1 MNSKKSFNQFPS
13 TCSGPEFIE
22 GKPFKSFARLLARS
36 IKLVK
41 QKILWSLHNRQ
52 RRLIFFTGYR
62 NKYMNKLRSL
72 HDAIALEISD
82 GMSIAMGCALESLIP
97 FAASHEIIRQKKQ
110 GLTLIGPI
118 SDIQFDQMIGAGCVK
133 KIVASWV
140 GNVAAGLGHNYRRA
154 AETAIPQPIEI
165 EEHSNFTIGLALQA
179 AATGLPFLPTKTV
192 RGSDFANGEQFG
204 RVTCPFTGEELVA
217 VRALHPNVA
226 ILHVQRADSE
236 GNAHVWGNFGVM
248 REAAFAAKRVILT
261 CEEIVDHEVIVSD
274 PNRTLIPG
282 FIVSSV
288 VHVPFGAY
296 PSPTQGYARRDDAFY
311 FDYHKATRSRDGFE
325 QWLEQYVNSV
335 PDHTAFLGLLGEERR
350 AQLKPQ
356 GNLFAPAT
364 SFNY

>member
-1 MNSKKSFNQFPS
+1 
-13 TCSGPEFIE
+13 
-22 GKPFKSFARLLARS
+22 
-36 IKLVK
+36 
-41 QKILWSLHNRQ
+41 
-52 RRLIFFTGYR
+52 
-62 NKYMNKLRSL
+62 MNKLRSL
-72 HDAIALEISD
+72 RDAIALEIHD

-110 GLTLIGPI
+110 DLTLIGPI

-154 AETAIPQPIEI
+154 VETAMPRPIEI

-179 AATGLPFLPTKTV
+179 AAAGLPFLPTKTIG
-192 RGSDFANGEQFG
+192 GSDFANGEQFG
-204 RVTCPFTGEELVA
+204 RVTCPFTGAELVA

-248 REAAFAAKRVILT
+248 REAALAAQRVLIT

-288 VHVPFGAY
+288 VHVPFGSY
-296 PSPTQGYARRDDAFY
+296 PSPTQGYARRDDGFY
-311 FDYHKATRSRDGFE
+311 FDYHKATRSREGFE
-325 QWLEQYVNSV
+325 QWLDNYVYGV
-335 PDHTAFLGLLGEERR
+335 TDHAALLARLGKERVEK
-350 AQLKPQ
+350 LKPQ
-356 GNLFAPAT
+356 GNLFAPAV